1 MSDLDA
7 VLARADANL
16 ASSLAT
22 LFDLVRIKSISTD
35 PAYREDCRAA
45 VAYLVRYL
53 NGLGFDA
60 SVRET
65 AGVLREAV
73 SAANWMSLVVDGL
86 TPTEAPR
93 PGPAPTDLTKRFDV
107 DPVA

>member
-45 VAYLVRYL
+45 AAYLVRYL

-65 AGVLREAV
+65 TG
-73 SAANWMSLVVDGL
+73 
-86 TPTEAPR
+86 TQP
-93 PGPAPTDLTKRFDV
+93 
-107 DPVA
+107 